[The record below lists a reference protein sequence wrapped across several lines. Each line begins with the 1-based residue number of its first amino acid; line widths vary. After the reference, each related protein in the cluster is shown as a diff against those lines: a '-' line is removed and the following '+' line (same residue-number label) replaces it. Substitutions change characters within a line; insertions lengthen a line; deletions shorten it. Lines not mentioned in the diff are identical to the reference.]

1 MKPRLKMLAYA
12 RDVLAMR
19 ERGERIG
26 LLVLAVHDWNAGKW
40 LAGKPNV
47 ARVVVPEDTPPEGC
61 DLSLVF
67 GLDVL
72 VCGVDSPA
80 FDMAVRGALAYRAA
94 SVWIETRQG
103 LQRVEVMPASHMIIG
118 FEVVPPVSF
127 ARTLAAR
134 RELML
139 ATGDWP
145 FDQPAF
151 APMRAAMLSRV
162 LGQAQAEALCSL

>member
-19 ERGERIG
+19 DRGERIG
-26 LLVLAVHDWNAGKW
+26 LLVLAVHDWSAGKW

-94 SVWIETRQG
+94 SVWIETRDG
-103 LQRVEVMPASHMIIG
+103 FQRVEVMPASRVIVG
-118 FEVVPPVSF
+118 YEVVTPGSF
-127 ARTLAAR
+127 AQVLASR
-134 RELML
+134 RDLML
-139 ATGDWP
+139 AMGDWP
-145 FDQPAF
+145 FDQPAY
-151 APMRAAMLSRV
+151 ASLRATVLARV
-162 LGQAQAEALCSL
+162 LGQAQAEALCGL